1 MNNVWTF
8 NYDPHSCPCYQCTE
22 RCVGCH
28 GTCEKYKQSNDDILD
43 FDNDGDGYID
53 GVWIIYLNPC
63 VNEKS
68 INWYRQHD
76 RNFIYDEYIL
86 K

>member
-28 GTCEKYKQSNDDILD
+28 GTCEKYKQFVQNKPKRKPNTYMESGKMRDP
-43 FDNDGDGYID
+43 FHKKGR
-53 GVWIIYLNPC
+53 IIT
-63 VNEKS
+63 K
-68 INWYRQHD
+68 
-76 RNFIYDEYIL
+76 
-86 K
+86 